1 MTCVGRAVGCAFG
14 CRKSPEIFHRLT
26 QAVKRMMSR
35 RGYEDVFVYLDNFLI
50 VGNTKSA
57 CQAAYD
63 TLLQLLKDLGF
74 QISARKLV
82 PPTQCLTFL
91 GVQLDTVRQE
101 MSLPEAKLEEL
112 QALISQFAKK
122 HRVNKKQLQRL
133 AGKLNR
139 ACRVVFGGR
148 TFLRRVLD
156 TMNALSSRTAKCRLS
171 KEFHQDLHWWDTF
184 LKRFNGKCMFL
195 DE

>member
-1 MTCVGRAVGCAFG
+1 M
-14 CRKSPEIFHRLT
+14 
-26 QAVKRMMSR
+26 
-35 RGYEDVFVYLDNFLI
+35 YLDNFLI

-133 AGKLNR
+133 AGKLNW

-171 KEFHQDLHWWDTF
+171 KEFHQDLGW
-184 LKRFNGKCMFL
+184 
-195 DE
+195 